1 MKGRF
6 GKAVA
11 DTALWE
17 STSRRIRQDAWN
29 WLQNHIVAW
38 VLAFIV
44 PGGGTVLATLLIPVT
59 TNIRLAALLGFVGGL
74 AGLALLIGGTYGVQ
88 SILVLKKQRDEAR
101 KLYEP
106 IKELANIKAGDTIK
120 DKNINVSL
128 MFQQLR
134 TDHLINVTFDH
145 CVFRGPCIIGF
156 EGNNRFYASNFGGKF
171 ADRLIKCEKDKRYF
185 GIAVFLHCEFNFCEF
200 VDTSFLMPE
209 EGIQSFLS
217 KVVQA

>member
-1 MKGRF
+1 MRERPS
-6 GKAVA
+6 KAVA
-11 DTALWE
+11 AIAMWE
-17 STSRRIRQDAWN
+17 STSKRIRKDTWG
-29 WLQNHIVAW
+29 WLQNHITAW

-44 PGGGTVLATLLIPVT
+44 PGAGTVVATLFIPGT
-59 TNIRLAALLGFVGGL
+59 MNIRLAALLGFVGGV
-74 AGLALLIGGTYGVQ
+74 AGLALLIGGTYGLQ
-88 SILVLKKQRDEAR
+88 SILVLRKQRDEAR

-128 MFQQLR
+128 MFQQLK
-134 TDHLINVTFDH
+134 TDRLANLTFDH
-145 CVFRGPCIIGF
+145 CIFRGPCIIGF
-156 EGNNRFYASNFGGKF
+156 EGNNKFYASNFGGKF
-171 ADRLIKCEKDKRYF
+171 VDRLIKCEQGKRYF

-209 EGIQSFLS
+209 GEIKLFLS